1 MGMTNTKDLNRI
13 KIGDEW
19 YVKEALVAST
29 VGPDPD
35 VLPDIVWV
43 KTALIENDE
52 YVFEATVLTDEDF
65 MGYDMLSVAYTD
77 KRVSREAQREDDW
90 DNDAFLK
97 GLLDEN
103 RESWEQVSGLSSNT
117 KKDLLW
123 FLRQLSFQ
131 GWL

>member
-1 MGMTNTKDLNRI
+1 MTNTKDLNRI

-19 YVKEALVAST
+19 YVKESLVASI

-35 VLPDIVWV
+35 ELPDICWT

-90 DNDAFLK
+90 DNEAFLK